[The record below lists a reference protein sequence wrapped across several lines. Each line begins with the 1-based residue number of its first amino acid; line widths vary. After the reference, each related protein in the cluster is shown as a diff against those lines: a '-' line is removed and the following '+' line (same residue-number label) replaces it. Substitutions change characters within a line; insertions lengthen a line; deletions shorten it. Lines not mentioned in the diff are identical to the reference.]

1 MSQIH
6 EYILSFIAFD
16 NKQLSVISEQERR
29 RNDIQPS
36 VGPEVAKLLGLLIRV
51 VNAKRVLEIGT
62 CLGYSTVWFG
72 QAVKETNGKL
82 VSIEYNEQLF
92 NETKKNVEL
101 AGLDQY
107 VDLRLGDASEEIKT
121 LEGPFD
127 IIIQDSDKK
136 LYPEMLEDC
145 VQLIRVNGMIV
156 ADDTLF
162 KPMGIPDKFSKPM
175 DEYNQKVFLDTR
187 LYSTI
192 LPIGDGVTIS
202 VKVKE

>member
-1 MSQIH
+1 M
-6 EYILSFIAFD
+6 ELAW
-16 NKQLSVISEQERR
+16 VIR
-29 RNDIQPS
+29 
-36 VGPEVAKLLGLLIRV
+36 LYGLVKPL
-51 VNAKRVLEIGT
+51 
-62 CLGYSTVWFG
+62 
-72 QAVKETNGKL
+72 KETNGQL
-82 VSIEYNEQLF
+82 ISIEYNEQLF
-92 NETKKNVEL
+92 NETKKNVKL

-107 VDLRLGDASEEIKT
+107 VDLRLGDASEVIKT